1 VTDELALAVEA
12 QAECTAQGVTDEMA
26 LAVEAQ
32 AECTGAWAVANEVTL
47 AEAALAECTGTVAV
61 ADEDAPPL
69 PGKTGSKWSMM
80 TVEATASLARS
91 SEVARDSAAPI
102 GSVLRMMR
110 ASCTCGVDDLVGE
123 RRLSRKTVVEEDGVD
138 VGSG

>member
-1 VTDELALAVEA
+1 MPSHATRGCRCWPK
-12 QAECTAQGVTDEMA
+12 QA
-26 LAVEAQ
+26 
-32 AECTGAWAVANEVTL
+32 TL

-110 ASCTCGVDDLVGE
+110 ASCTCGAASTIWLAKDGCRE
-123 RRLSRKTVVEEDGVD
+123 RRLSRKTELMLAVDSVLEEKRPMIVIPF
-138 VGSG
+138 VTT